1 MKWEFT
7 ILFSFIIWG
16 TLLTE
21 TILNN
26 TPQVF
31 PIVFAKEVKT
41 FGISFPMHVSYFLF
55 KSVRYLLFRKI
66 NGKYKFSALISPL
79 RLGKFHTLISLFLKG
94 DTQMLGNLCIAWKP
108 CYPSF
113 HVFTF
118 LSHSDIGF
126 RCQTQSIFSIQE
138 SVLSALQVFSDQLFL
153 SPEK

>member
-1 MKWEFT
+1 MIHKYVYQLKHKIKFTHDILNIKYDSLMKWEFM
-7 ILFSFIIWG
+7 ILFRFRIWG

-31 PIVFAKEVKT
+31 SIVFAKEVKT
-41 FGISFPMHVSYFLF
+41 FGVSFPMHVSYFLS
-55 KSVRYLLFRKI
+55 KSVQYLLFRKI
-66 NGKYKFSALISPL
+66 NGKYKFSALISLL
-79 RLGKFHTLISLFLKG
+79 RLGIFHTLISLFLKG

-113 HVFTF
+113 HVFRF

-126 RCQTQSIFSIQE
+126 RCQT
-138 SVLSALQVFSDQLFL
+138 
-153 SPEK
+153 